1 MIEKL
6 DHIGIAVKDIDEALK
21 FYCDSLGLKC
31 SRVEEVEGQKVKIAF
46 VPVGGINLELVQ
58 ATDPK
63 SAIAKF
69 IEKKGE
75 GIQHIALRVK
85 NLEEYMQFL
94 KESGVNLI
102 DAIPRKG
109 AHGSKI
115 TFLHPKSTHGV
126 LIELSEK

>member
-1 MIEKL
+1 MIEKV
-6 DHIGIAVKDIDEALK
+6 DHIGIAVKNIDEALK

-31 SRVEEVEGQKVKIAF
+31 TRMEEVEGQKVKIAF
-46 VPVGGINLELVQ
+46 IPVGGINLELVQ
-58 ATDPK
+58 ATDPE

-69 IEKKGE
+69 IEKNGE

-85 NLEEYMQFL
+85 NLEESMQSL
-94 KESGVNLI
+94 KESRVNLI

-115 TFLHPKSTHGV
+115 VFLHPKSTHGV
-126 LIELSEK
+126 LIELCEK

>member
-1 MIEKL
+1 MIEKV

-21 FYCDSLGLKC
+21 FYCDALGLKC
-31 SRVEEVEGQKVKIAF
+31 TRVEEVEGQKVKIAF
-46 VPVGGINLELVQ
+46 VPAGEVNLELVQ
-58 ATDPK
+58 ATDSE

-75 GIQHIALRVK
+75 GIQHIALKVK
-85 NLEEYMQFL
+85 NIQETMQSL
-94 KESGVNLI
+94 KENGVELI

-115 TFLHPKSTHGV
+115 AFLHPKSTQGV
-126 LIELSEK
+126 LIELCER

>member
-1 MIEKL
+1 MIEKV

-21 FYCDSLGLKC
+21 FYCDALGLKC
-31 SRVEEVEGQKVKIAF
+31 TRVEEVEGQKVKIAF
-46 VPVGGINLELVQ
+46 VPAGEVNLELVQ
-58 ATDPK
+58 ATDSE

-85 NLEEYMQFL
+85 NIEETMQFL
-94 KESGVNLI
+94 KENGVELI

-115 TFLHPKSTHGV
+115 AFLHPKSTQGV
-126 LIELSEK
+126 LIELCER

>member
-1 MIEKL
+1 MIEKV

-21 FYCDSLGLKC
+21 FYCDSLGLRC
-31 SRVEEVEGQKVKIAF
+31 TRVEEVERQKVKIAF
-46 VPVGGINLELVQ
+46 VPAGEVNLELVQ
-58 ATDPK
+58 ATDSE

-75 GIQHIALRVK
+75 GIQHIALKVK
-85 NLEEYMQFL
+85 NIQEAMQSL
-94 KESGVNLI
+94 KENGVELI

-115 TFLHPKSTHGV
+115 AFLHPKSTHGV
-126 LIELSEK
+126 LIELCER